1 MTEMDELRQALR
13 IEMSSRMIRKEN
25 IKVFSHI
32 SKRIAFLEVETS
44 SSLQKRDIDLF
55 LELKEELE
63 ILKRGL
69 STLISERIG
78 KLLNQARFN
87 LPLKEREELLSGLT
101 GIERDIFWES
111 KGKIEYWISV
121 ILDNYTVNNLAEAGN
136 NGLP

>member
-1 MTEMDELRQALR
+1 MTEKDELRQAVR

-32 SKRIAFLEVETS
+32 SRRIAFLEQGIS
-44 SSLQKRDIDLF
+44 PILQERDIDLF

-63 ILKRGL
+63 MLKRGL

-101 GIERDIFWES
+101 GIERDIFWEAR
-111 KGKIEYWISV
+111 GKIECWISV
-121 ILDNYTVNNLAEAGN
+121 ILENYTHNNFPEAGN
-136 NGLP
+136 NGLQ

>member
-1 MTEMDELRQALR
+1 MTEMDELRLALR

-32 SKRIAFLEVETS
+32 SKRIAFLEQETS
-44 SSLQKRDIDLF
+44 SSLQERDIDSF

-69 STLISERIG
+69 FTLISERVG

-101 GIERDIFWES
+101 RIERDTFWES

-121 ILDNYTVNNLAEAGN
+121 ILENYTINNLAEAGN
-136 NGLP
+136 NGLQ

>member
-32 SKRIAFLEVETS
+32 SRRIAFLAKETS
-44 SSLQKRDIDLF
+44 SDLQRRDIDSF
-55 LELKEELE
+55 LQMKEELGV
-63 ILKRGL
+63 LKRGL

-87 LPLKEREELLSGLT
+87 LLLKEREELLSGLT
-101 GIERDIFWES
+101 GIERDIFWDS

-121 ILDNYTVNNLAEAGN
+121 ILENYAINVLAEAGN
-136 NGLP
+136 NGLQ

>member
-13 IEMSSRMIRKEN
+13 IEMSSKMIRKEN

-32 SKRIAFLEVETS
+32 AKRIEILEREIPT
-44 SSLQKRDIDLF
+44 KIGDIDSY

-63 ILKRGL
+63 ALKRGL
-69 STLISERIG
+69 SSLISERVG
-78 KLLNQARFN
+78 KLLNEARFN
-87 LPLKEREELLSGLT
+87 LTLKEREELLSGLT

-121 ILDNYTVNNLAEAGN
+121 ILENYTHNNLPEGEN
-136 NGLP
+136 NGLQ